1 MEQVKNNKRIIG
13 TVIGSAVGLIV
24 VVLIQ
29 QLFFKTPAF
38 DKMLM
43 KVADELNANCPVM
56 VDSETRLDN
65 AFAMPGNVFQ
75 YNYTLVNLVKD
86 SINIQD
92 FEEYMKPRIVSN
104 AKTNPDLQLFRDNKV
119 TMNYYYKDLNGIFV
133 SKISISPDQYS
144 E

>member
-13 TVIGSAVGLIV
+13 TVIGSAAGLIV

-75 YNYTLVNLVKD
+75 YNYTLINLVKD

-119 TMNYYYKDLNGIFV
+119 TMNYYYKDMNGIFV

>member
-1 MEQVKNNKRIIG
+1 M
-13 TVIGSAVGLIV
+13 IGSAVGLIV